1 MSMSSDRPLILI
13 DCVRLLALAKRV
25 LGQSLQSTKSVQ
37 EMTKTFWQKN
47 AVNVI
52 FVTADGTNAN
62 GLQCTSILSSPL
74 GLKQG

>member
-13 DCVRLLALAKRV
+13 DCVRLPLAKRV